1 MLPIVDFY
9 PFLKILK
16 WLYFFGNCGTIKKTA
31 EEVLDMGDIIRVLA
45 VDDEPDLRALL
56 RILLVNKGY
65 EVVEASSGNE
75 AVELLRRDNRVD
87 LVIMDIMMPG
97 LSGVEACA
105 EIRKFSTVPMLF
117 LTAKGTMGDKAL
129 AYGSGGDDYLVKP
142 FSQNEL
148 MMKVESLTRR
158 YRVYKGKKDT
168 VDGENLVLDEEHGCA
183 RRNGEKIDL
192 TDKEY
197 AILRF
202 FYQNQG
208 KTLDVC
214 TVYEGVWGEKF
225 MPSSNNTVMVHIL
238 NLRKKLEADP
248 ANPKLIRTIWGK
260 GYRFG

>member
-1 MLPIVDFY
+1 MED
-9 PFLKILK
+9 KIR
-16 WLYFFGNCGTIKKTA
+16 I
-31 EEVLDMGDIIRVLA
+31 LA

-56 RILLVNKGY
+56 RILLTGKGY
-65 EVVEASSGNE
+65 DVLEAASGVE
-75 AVELLRRDNRVD
+75 AVELVRSQPRID

-117 LTAKGTMGDKAL
+117 LTAKSQLADKAE
-129 AYGSGGDDYLVKP
+129 AYASGGDDYLAKP
-142 FSQNEL
+142 FAQNEL

-158 YRVYKGKKDT
+158 YRVYKGKTDMLC
-168 VDGENLVLDEEHGCA
+168 VDELVLDEDRGCA
-183 RRNGEKIDL
+183 MRGSRRIDL

-202 FYQNQG
+202 FFHNRG
-208 KTLDVC
+208 KTLDVQ

-238 NLRKKLEADP
+238 NLRKKLEQDP
-248 ANPKLIRTIWGK
+248 ANPKLIRTVWGK
-260 GYRFG
+260 GYQFG